1 MAIKEA
7 SGNISQV
14 ASIRHLCG
22 DDLDVYSGNDDMITP
37 ILSLGG
43 KGVISVLA
51 NVCPFDGKVKEAEK
65 MQLDYLDLIHA
76 LFIDVNPIPVKE
88 AVAAMGFGTN
98 FCRMPLYGMADGD
111 KKVLMDAM
119 KAHGLL

>member
-1 MAIKEA
+1 
-7 SGNISQV
+7 
-14 ASIRHLCG
+14 
-22 DDLDVYSGNDDMITP
+22 MITP

-51 NVCPFDGKVKEAEK
+51 NVCPKETHDICQLYFDGKVKEAEK